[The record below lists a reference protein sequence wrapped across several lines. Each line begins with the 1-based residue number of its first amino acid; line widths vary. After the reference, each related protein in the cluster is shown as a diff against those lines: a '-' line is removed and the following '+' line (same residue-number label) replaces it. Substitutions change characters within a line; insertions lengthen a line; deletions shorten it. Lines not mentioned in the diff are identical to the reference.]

1 MLPLSQSTGYA
12 IQALSCLEEPG
23 GQPYLVQVVA
33 QCTGISSSYLSK
45 LMQRL
50 AKKGLIVARRGKNGG
65 VTLAR
70 PAREITLWDLAE
82 AVDGA
87 TWRDHCVMGLKGCS
101 DERPCELHEL
111 WQSTRDPLLARM
123 RTLTLADLAVGHALS
138 VKSCRAIHQRVE
150 AGLNPPACGCGTK
163 APAAG
168 DRSTGSQ
175 PPD

>member
-1 MLPLSQSTGYA
+1 MMPVLPLSQSTGYA

-33 QCTGISSSYLSK
+33 QCTGISPSYLSK

-50 AKKGLIVARRGKNGG
+50 TKKGLVVARRGRKGG

-87 TWRDHCVMGLKGCS
+87 TWRDHCVMGLKDCS
-101 DERPCELHEL
+101 DERPCELHDQ
-111 WQSTRDPLLARM
+111 WMTTRDPLLERM
-123 RTLTLADLAVGHALS
+123 RSLTLADLGARHTLS
-138 VKSCRAIHQRVE
+138 VGQCRAICAEGQE
-150 AGLNPPACGCGTK
+150 APASVCGC
-163 APAAG
+163 
-168 DRSTGSQ
+168 RSC
-175 PPD
+175 

>member
-1 MLPLSQSTGYA
+1 MLPLSQSVGYA

-23 GQPYLVQVVA
+23 GRPYLVQVVA

-70 PAREITLWDLAE
+70 PASEITLWDLAE

-87 TWRDHCVMGLKGCS
+87 TWRDHCVMGLKDCS
-101 DERPCELHEL
+101 DDRPCELHAQ
-111 WQSTRDPLLARM
+111 WKATRDPLLASM
-123 RTLTLADLAVGHALS
+123 RTLTLAQLAARHAFS
-138 VKSCRAIHQRVE
+138 ANQCRALLSGDGE
-150 AGLNPPACGCGTK
+150 APPSCCGCQKG
-163 APAAG
+163 
-168 DRSTGSQ
+168 
-175 PPD
+175 